1 MLLHILYGKP
11 SPSRSLSPFTLHPSL
26 IYSSLCLRC
35 VSAAD
40 GCVGASTHTFLPHL
54 TAFLLLHRRQAQ
66 RAGVQRRLSEGR
78 RKRTKLASEALW
90 GPDAAPVLSA
100 QSVLVCPRLRE
111 SHTAACEELSS
122 PFLPVLPSC
131 TELLLFALDPA
142 SWFSWQGPS
151 RQRTRAEDSA
161 EGRAELQ
168 RAQVPSAPL
177 KCVPLQRTRLRSAAP
192 GAPAGSGWGC
202 TDSEAGSSSSAWLW
216 SSKAGK

>member
-1 MLLHILYGKP
+1 MENPPLPAPCLP
-11 SPSRSLSPFTLHPSL
+11 
-26 IYSSLCLRC
+26 LRC
-35 VSAAD
+35 
-40 GCVGASTHTFLPHL
+40 THLLFIHRF
-54 TAFLLLHRRQAQ
+54 AFVVFLLLM
-66 RAGVQRRLSEGR
+66 GVSGPPRTPSCPTSQLSSCSIAVRLSVLGCSGGSR
-78 RKRTKLASEALW
+78 RDTGNRPRTKLASEALW